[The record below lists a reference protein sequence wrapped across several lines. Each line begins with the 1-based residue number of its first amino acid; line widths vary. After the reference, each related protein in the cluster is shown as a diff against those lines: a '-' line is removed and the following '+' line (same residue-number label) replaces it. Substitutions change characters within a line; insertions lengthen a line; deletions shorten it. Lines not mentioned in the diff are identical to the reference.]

1 MCETARAAK
10 EALFHDGAKRP
21 IANRRRLTR
30 IVLVVQ
36 FHCAIP
42 LPIVRGI
49 V

>member
-1 MCETARAAK
+1 M
-10 EALFHDGAKRP
+10 
-21 IANRRRLTR
+21 LTR